1 MNKKFPKDFK
11 LKRGKIFVQRDFY
24 EINEVFDSLSKKL
37 NLEEKKQDFNIML
50 FWKDFITDNSSELIA
65 RNTFAHRFTKD
76 RKLVIGIKSAVIANE
91 LQMIKVLLEKEFL
104 KAIEKFDRTVTG
116 LVFELRS

>member
-65 RNTFAHRFTKD
+65 KNTFAHRFTKD

-91 LQMIKVLLEKEFL
+91 LQMIKALLEKEFL

>member
-65 RNTFAHRFTKD
+65 KNTFAHRFTKD

-91 LQMIKVLLEKEFL
+91 LQMIKELLEKEFL